1 MKHIARSAIVE
12 HSVAEMYALVDN
24 IEAYPRFLPW
34 CRDAQVQR
42 DEGHI
47 TATLTV
53 GVRGIRQLFPTRN
66 DNRPQQA
73 IDMHLLQGPFRH
85 FSASWRF
92 KPLAQGCRIEFS
104 MDYEMASRTLA
115 KLLAPLFD
123 QIADTMVDAFTR
135 RAEEIYGRPES

>member
-1 MKHIARSAIVE
+1 
-12 HSVAEMYALVDN
+12 MYALVDN

-42 DEGHI
+42 EKGQT

-53 GVRGIRQLFPTRN
+53 GVRGIRQSFTTRN

-73 IDMHLLQGPFRH
+73 IDMQLVQGPFRH

-92 KPLAQGCRIEFS
+92 TPLAQGCRIEFS